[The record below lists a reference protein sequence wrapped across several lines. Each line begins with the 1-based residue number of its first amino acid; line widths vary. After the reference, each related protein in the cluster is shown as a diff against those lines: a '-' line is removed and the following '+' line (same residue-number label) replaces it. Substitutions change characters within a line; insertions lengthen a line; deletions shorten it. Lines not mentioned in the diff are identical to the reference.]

1 MQINISKNT
10 NSVSQNKNLILILR
24 DFKPKIEQ
32 LIELGVFGHTQNN
45 TISYYIP
52 KLARS
57 DNSFKLKSRVTEHYR
72 NLVYCKTQISST
84 TIWSPSVNSKPWS
97 QSLFFY
103 FFLIASAQNTFF
115 LSASELVQKIML
127 LKILL
132 TTLKDEWKKLKGKP
146 KDKRK
151 ENN

>member
-45 TISYYIP
+45 TISYE
-52 KLARS
+52 ARS